1 MDKLPDELL
10 YIIVQSM
17 YNPLT
22 ILQTLRRFTELD
34 KTRLVLNGIYSTTF
48 VITKYPTL
56 KHIIPAYDMIESTI
70 SRDSIEYLF
79 YRR

>member
-48 VITKYPTL
+48 VITQYPTL

-70 SRDSIEYLF
+70 SRDSIEYVF